1 MCYNFIKLHHEIDK
15 LKGILYKNR
24 YPLDSVDKCIKKIL
38 DKVLAPKTVVS
49 TVPKRNLVICLPYLG
64 ELSLQTRNRIN
75 RIMKNKLPYYNI
87 RFVFQTKCRISNF
100 FPFKGK
106 NRSFLLSGIVSKF
119 QCGSSNGTYC
129 GKTNQD
135 FKVRMCEHFE
145 ISAVTGKRVKGDDDS
160 AIKEY
165 LLFCNNTPDFEDFSI
180 FATNNNT

>member
-1 MCYNFIKLHHEIDK
+1 M
-15 LKGILYKNR
+15 
-24 YPLDSVDKCIKKIL
+24 
-38 DKVLAPKTVVS
+38 
-49 TVPKRNLVICLPYLG
+49 
-64 ELSLQTRNRIN
+64 SLQTRNRIN
-75 RIMKNKLPYYNI
+75 RIMKNKPPYYNI

-119 QCGSSNGTYC
+119 QYGSSNGTYY

-135 FKVRMCEHFE
+135 FKVRMCEHLE